1 MCVDQSYPREFS
13 QEIADVVR
21 RVHDLVPMMRVN
33 AEVLDRDGGFPVL
46 ELNQLRSAEAL
57 SSVIPK
63 RFGSPGI
70 GFGTIGTIALFDLLR
85 TLGRGNL
92 AVGRIFEG
100 HVNALK
106 LIFLFGN
113 EAQSR
118 LATEDVRAGHLFA
131 IWNAEQ
137 GDGVRLSNVPAAKLA
152 GTKVFCSG
160 AGYVTR
166 ALITASTSDGVR
178 MLLIPMQPV
187 ARVGSSNLKLHGM
200 RAAQTG
206 VVPFD
211 GVAVSAGSAI
221 GEPGDYTREPTFSA
235 GAWRTL
241 AVILGGID
249 ALMDETQRQLISRD
263 RHKDPHQLSRMG
275 RILIARES
283 ARLWIRRA
291 ACIAENDKRST
302 AAITGYV
309 NLARTATESAA
320 LDVICLI
327 QRTLGLAAFLQANPV
342 ERLMRDLATYLR
354 QPAADEALTEAA
366 AWFTEHPLPDG
377 EQ

>member
-1 MCVDQSYPREFS
+1 MSIDQPYPREFNL
-13 QEIADVVR
+13 EIADVLR
-21 RVHDLVPMMRVN
+21 RVYDLVPLMRVN
-33 AEVLDRDGGFPVL
+33 AEVLDREGGYPIL
-46 ELNQLRSAEAL
+46 ELNQLRSADAL

-63 RFGSPGI
+63 RFGGPGI
-70 GFGTIGTIALFDLLR
+70 GFGTIGPIALFDLLR

-113 EAQSR
+113 ETQSR
-118 LATEDVRAGHLFA
+118 LAAEDVRAGHLFA
-131 IWNAEQ
+131 IWNSEQ
-137 GDGVRLSNVPAAKLA
+137 GDGVRLSNVPAATLA

-178 MLLIPMQPV
+178 MLLIPTLPG
-187 ARVGSSNLKLHGM
+187 ARVESSNIKLHGM

-206 VVPFD
+206 VVRFD
-211 GVAVSAGSAI
+211 GVEVSAESAI

-249 ALMDETQRQLISRD
+249 ALIDETQRQLVSRD

-275 RILIARES
+275 LILIARES
-283 ARLWIRRA
+283 VRLWIRRA
-291 ACIAENDKRST
+291 ARIAENDKQPT

-320 LDVICLI
+320 LDVIRLI
-327 QRTLGLAAFLQANPV
+327 QRMLGLAAFLQANPV